1 VGHEQENKG
10 FEFYYYSVDADFIPA
25 LGMKIMAGRNFE
37 DAPSS
42 YDEVVINEAAAKR
55 LGYASSEDAIG
66 GHVTFTRSD
75 KIPYSTIVGVVG
87 NYYYRSPK
95 ESYLPMLFSY
105 DERGSYLSLKLK
117 AGNTPEVMASLK
129 QAWDHAFPGNVF
141 SYFFLNE
148 QYDQQFKADAQFG
161 RVVAT
166 FSGLA
171 VFIACLGLFGLSSY
185 TIVQRTKEIS
195 IRKVL
200 GASVTHIVHLLTR
213 DFVKVILIS
222 SLIATPLAYFAM
234 EDWLSNYAV
243 RIDLD
248 AWIFIWPIVL
258 ILIIAIGTVSVQ
270 TLRTALENPVRALKQ
285 E

>member
-1 VGHEQENKG
+1 VGHEKENTG
-10 FEFYYYSVDADFIPA
+10 LEFYFYSVDADFIPA
-25 LGMKIMAGRNFE
+25 LSMKILAGRNFE
-37 DAPSS
+37 DGPSS
-42 YDEVVINEAAAKR
+42 YEAVVINEAAVTR
-55 LGYASSEDAIG
+55 LGYASPEDAVG
-66 GHVTFTRSD
+66 GKITFHNGRT
-75 KIPYSTIVGVVG
+75 PTSTIVGVVG

-95 ESYLPMLFSY
+95 ESHLPMLFNYTES
-105 DERGSYLSLKLK
+105 GGYLSLKVK
-117 AGNTPEVMASLK
+117 ADDAAGTIASIR

-166 FSGLA
+166 FSALA

-185 TIVQRTKEIS
+185 TIVQRSREIG

-213 DFVKVILIS
+213 DFIKVILIA
-222 SLIATPLAYFAM
+222 SLIALPLAYFAM
-234 EDWLSNYAV
+234 DDWLSNYAV
-243 RIDLD
+243 RIDLTV
-248 AWIFIWPIVL
+248 WIFILPIVL

-270 TLRTALENPVRALKQ
+270 TIRTALENPVRALKQ